1 MNERLRP
8 RDRAFLAT
16 DSATTPLHNA
26 TLEIFEGGTGFDH
39 ARALAL
45 VADRI
50 SYVPR
55 YRQRLLQVPGQIANP
70 VWVDD
75 TDFDLNFHVR
85 RSALPRPGTMDQLR
99 ELTARIVSRPLDRSR
114 PLWEIYVIEGLENG
128 RVAMLSKSHQIL
140 VDGVETVD
148 LGQVVLDVHPDQGA
162 LGHDDEWQPRR
173 NPTPAALLLGALADN
188 LESPRTLAQ
197 TARSGV
203 GAVQR
208 RAGATVERVGQLANV
223 FSSGRPT
230 PVSPVLGELSQQRRI
245 VTVCTDLADYRTI
258 RRVHQTTVN
267 DVVLATVT
275 GALRGWLMTRDEA
288 LHGIR
293 KLKAVVPM
301 SVIDDELEATSLGT
315 QVIGHE
321 VNLPVGEVSPVVRLL
336 QVSYSFNG
344 HKETGRAVGAQRLTG
359 IAGFAPTTFH
369 ALGSRVAARE
379 LRRGFHVSVT
389 NVPGPQFPLYAAG
402 ALMSESYPIHPLL
415 PGHALS
421 IGVTSYDGR
430 VFYGITADRN
440 LVPDADVIGQC
451 LLEALEEL
459 KDTATDVRP
468 RAPRGRRKSS
478 TPRDPAAKTA
488 AAKRAVPKGRGR
500 NAQKATPPSKEKK

>member
-16 DSATTPLHNA
+16 DSATTPMHNA

-55 YRQRLLQVPGQIANP
+55 YRQRLLQVPGQLANP

-114 PLWEIYVIEGLENG
+114 PLWEIYVIEGLEHG
-128 RVAMLSKSHQIL
+128 QVAVLSKSHQIL

-148 LGQVVLDVHPDQGA
+148 LGQVLLDVQPDQGP
-162 LGHDDEWQPRR
+162 LGHDDEWRPRR
-173 NPTPAALLLGALADN
+173 TPTPAALVLGAVADN
-188 LESPRTLAQ
+188 VESPRTLLQ

-203 GAVQR
+203 GSVQR
-208 RAGATVERVGQLANV
+208 RAGTAVERIAQVANV

-230 PVSPVLGELSQQRRI
+230 PVSPVIGELSQQRRI
-245 VTVCTDLADYRTI
+245 VTVSTDLADYRTI

-267 DVVLATVT
+267 DVILATVT

-288 LHGIR
+288 LYGIR
-293 KLKAVVPM
+293 QIKAVVPM

-321 VNLPVGEVSPVVRLL
+321 VNLPIGEPSPVVRLL

-344 HKETGRAVGAQRLTG
+344 HKETGRAASAQRLTG

-379 LRRGFHVSVT
+379 LRRGFQISVT

-402 ALMSESYPIHPLL
+402 ALMTESYPIHPLL

-421 IGVTSYDGR
+421 IGVTSYEGR

-440 LVPDADVIGQC
+440 LIPDADVIGQC
-451 LLEALEEL
+451 LLETLEEL

-468 RAPRGRRKSS
+468 RAPRGRKKSG
-478 TPRDPAAKTA
+478 T
-488 AAKRAVPKGRGR
+488 AKRAT
-500 NAQKATPPSKEKK
+500 QKKSGAPATEKK